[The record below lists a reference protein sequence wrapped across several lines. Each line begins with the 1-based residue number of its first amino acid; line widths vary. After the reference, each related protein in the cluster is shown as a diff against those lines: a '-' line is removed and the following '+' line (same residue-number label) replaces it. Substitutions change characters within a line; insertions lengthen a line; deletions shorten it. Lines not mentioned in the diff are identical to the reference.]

1 MLYSPK
7 LGVHEFFV
15 TLGSCIREYDDP
27 MAQGQCSLSSQ
38 EEEGAFCTTDCQ
50 T

>member
-1 MLYSPK
+1 MLYIPK

-15 TLGSCIREYDDP
+15 ALVFCIHEYDDP
-27 MAQGQCSLSSQ
+27 MAHSQCYLYSQ
-38 EEEGAFCTTDCQ
+38 EEEGVFCTTDCP